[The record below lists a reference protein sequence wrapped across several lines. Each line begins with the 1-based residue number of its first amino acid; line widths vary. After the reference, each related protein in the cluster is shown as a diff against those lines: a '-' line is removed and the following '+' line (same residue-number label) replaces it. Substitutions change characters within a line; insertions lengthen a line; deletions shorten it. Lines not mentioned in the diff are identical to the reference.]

1 MRNHFLSAVACCCA
15 LCAAVSC
22 GDDDGRMPDYSK
34 PAEQT
39 IAFRCTSA
47 WGGDNPTLWT
57 DESRVGLYCEQ
68 TGSVNTPLAPAA
80 ISAGE
85 AEGLFYTRM
94 PWEKSKE
101 YLFYLYAPYGESN
114 TSTLIS
120 GSLSAAQMQNGA
132 SSSHVD
138 GLGLAYAAVTASE
151 PSETPLAVTL
161 KQVFGYLDLSVSTTK
176 WAGWTMES
184 IQIESLTDA
193 ALAGPYTFDLASGKL
208 AFGSDASKSLLLR
221 VSGGEL
227 SGEPFHA
234 YAVTAPSD
242 GTPQRYGITVT
253 VAREN
258 ESSMVLTGE
267 VSLDGGLAPEEQT
280 SLTLPIDTFDEA
292 MAEDNSIDLSDPD
305 GDGTHETANCYVA
318 SLAGQ
323 TYRFPANVMGNGA
336 TTPATPGY
344 AGAGSADGIVPAP
357 LAPAS
362 AGLLWQTAPNLLL
375 DVKLRGTEVYFT
387 TNGTAGETLSEGN
400 AVIAVFDASGNILW
414 SWHIWVTA
422 ADLDAAVQTYVLPGG
437 FAAAGTTVMMDR
449 NLGALKSGLWE
460 TNGNN
465 LALGLL
471 YQWGRKDPFPNID
484 DADMG
489 GTGALAITRL
499 RKTYDAAGNALTT
512 DNTSTDLS
520 ATSWRYINGKALS
533 AEQIARYPMNF
544 TCANSNWIDTP
555 QDDLWGNPYS
565 DEIGD
570 TGHKSIYDPCPP
582 GYRVPHRYVG
592 TPFTVDGLNA
602 VKTYEGW
609 NAQYKTQAEIQ
620 AAGGNIFSFGNGQS
634 SYPLGGMLFLNSGA
648 IVPFRTGKYVGHY
661 QVSMPASNA
670 TKSYRFYFDYANLK
684 PDDNNARYIGG
695 SVRCMKIQ

>member
-22 GDDDGRMPDYSK
+22 GDNDGRMPDYSK

-151 PSETPLAVTL
+151 PSEAPLAVTL

-193 ALAGPYTFDLASGKL
+193 ALAGSYTFDLTSGKL

-221 VSGGEL
+221 ISDGSL

-234 YAVTAPSD
+234 YAVTAPSA

-471 YQWGRKDPFPNID
+471 Y
-484 DADMG
+484 
-489 GTGALAITRL
+489 
-499 RKTYDAAGNALTT
+499 
-512 DNTSTDLS
+512 
-520 ATSWRYINGKALS
+520 
-533 AEQIARYPMNF
+533 
-544 TCANSNWIDTP
+544 
-555 QDDLWGNPYS
+555 
-565 DEIGD
+565 
-570 TGHKSIYDPCPP
+570 
-582 GYRVPHRYVG
+582 
-592 TPFTVDGLNA
+592 
-602 VKTYEGW
+602 
-609 NAQYKTQAEIQ
+609 
-620 AAGGNIFSFGNGQS
+620 
-634 SYPLGGMLFLNSGA
+634 
-648 IVPFRTGKYVGHY
+648 
-661 QVSMPASNA
+661 
-670 TKSYRFYFDYANLK
+670 
-684 PDDNNARYIGG
+684 
-695 SVRCMKIQ
+695 

>member
-1 MRNHFLSAVACCCA
+1 MRNHFLNAVACCCA

-193 ALAGPYTFDLASGKL
+193 ALAGSYTFDLASGKL

-344 AGAGSADGIVPAP
+344 AGAGSADGIVPTP

-449 NLGALKSGLWE
+449 NLGAAG
-460 TNGNN
+460 TTAGGTD
-465 LALGLL
+465 AYGMY
-471 YQWGRKDPFPNID
+471 YQWGRKDPFYGGEKTETSANAFLEAKNGTVVNPAYPALDWAFSKSATTTDGAAANPMTFYND
-484 DADMG
+484 KV
-489 GTGALAITRL
+489 GTGYNWLASP
-499 RKTYDAAGNALTT
+499 NAT
-512 DNTSTDLS
+512 
-520 ATSWRYINGKALS
+520 
-533 AEQIARYPMNF
+533 
-544 TCANSNWIDTP
+544 
-555 QDDLWGNPYS
+555 LWGEAKTLN
-565 DEIGD
+565 
-570 TGHKSIYDPCPP
+570 DPCPP
-582 GYRVPHRYVG
+582 GYRVPG
-592 TPFTVDGLNA
+592 TGAWEDLISGRQYIDGVSVWDGTNYGM
-602 VKTYEGW
+602 TYTHGGQTAW
-609 NAQYKTQAEIQ
+609 YPAQGYR
-620 AAGGNIFSFGNGQS
+620 NYS
-634 SYPLGGMLFLNSGA
+634 SGA
-648 IVPFRTGKYVGHY
+648 IVGLRSSTGGSGAYWSAETSSV
-661 QVSMPASNA
+661 
-670 TKSYRFYFDYANLK
+670 KSYYLFFRSKLSSSGSI
-684 PDDNNARYIGG
+684 NNELDMNRSYGYT
-695 SVRCMKIQ
+695 VRCCKE

>member
-22 GDDDGRMPDYSK
+22 GDNDGRMPDYSK

-151 PSETPLAVTL
+151 PSEAPLAVTL

-193 ALAGPYTFDLASGKL
+193 ALAGSYTFDLTSGKL

-221 VSGGEL
+221 ISDGSL

-234 YAVTAPSD
+234 YAVTAPSA

-318 SLAGQ
+318 SLAGRPTASRPTSWAMAPRRPQ
-323 TYRFPANVMGNGA
+323 RPDMPARDRL
-336 TTPATPGY
+336 T
-344 AGAGSADGIVPAP
+344 
-357 LAPAS
+357 AS
-362 AGLLWQTAPNLLL
+362 
-375 DVKLRGTEVYFT
+375 
-387 TNGTAGETLSEGN
+387 S
-400 AVIAVFDASGNILW
+400 
-414 SWHIWVTA
+414 
-422 ADLDAAVQTYVLPGG
+422 
-437 FAAAGTTVMMDR
+437 
-449 NLGALKSGLWE
+449 
-460 TNGNN
+460 
-465 LALGLL
+465 
-471 YQWGRKDPFPNID
+471 
-484 DADMG
+484 
-489 GTGALAITRL
+489 RL
-499 RKTYDAAGNALTT
+499 RWLRLPPACSGRRLRICCSMSNCAARRS
-512 DNTSTDLS
+512 TSQPT
-520 ATSWRYINGKALS
+520 
-533 AEQIARYPMNF
+533 ARP
-544 TCANSNWIDTP
+544 A
-555 QDDLWGNPYS
+555 
-565 DEIGD
+565 
-570 TGHKSIYDPCPP
+570 
-582 GYRVPHRYVG
+582 R
-592 TPFTVDGLNA
+592 
-602 VKTYEGW
+602 
-609 NAQYKTQAEIQ
+609 
-620 AAGGNIFSFGNGQS
+620 
-634 SYPLGGMLFLNSGA
+634 
-648 IVPFRTGKYVGHY
+648 PFRRA
-661 QVSMPASNA
+661 MP
-670 TKSYRFYFDYANLK
+670 
-684 PDDNNARYIGG
+684 
-695 SVRCMKIQ
+695 

>member
-22 GDDDGRMPDYSK
+22 GDNDGRMPDYSK

-151 PSETPLAVTL
+151 PSEAPLAVTL

-193 ALAGPYTFDLASGKL
+193 ALAGSYTFDLTSGKL

-221 VSGGEL
+221 ISDGSL

-234 YAVTAPSD
+234 YAVTAPSA

-449 NLGALKSGLWE
+449 NLGALKSGLW
-460 TNGNN
+460 
-465 LALGLL
+465 
-471 YQWGRKDPFPNID
+471 D
-484 DADMG
+484 
-489 GTGALAITRL
+489 
-499 RKTYDAAGNALTT
+499 
-512 DNTSTDLS
+512 
-520 ATSWRYINGKALS
+520 SWRYINGKALS

-544 TCANSNWIDTP
+544 TCANSDWDEREQPRPRSALPVGP
-555 QDDLWGNPYS
+555 QGSLP
-565 DEIGD
+565 E
-570 TGHKSIYDPCPP
+570 HRRC
-582 GYRVPHRYVG
+582 GYRRNRRSGHHAAAQDLRCRRQCADGRQYLHGPLGHLVALHQRQGALRRADRPLPDELHLCQQRLDRY
-592 TPFTVDGLNA
+592 
-602 VKTYEGW
+602 
-609 NAQYKTQAEIQ
+609 
-620 AAGGNIFSFGNGQS
+620 AAGRSVGQS
-634 SYPLGGMLFLNSGA
+634 L
-648 IVPFRTGKYVGHY
+648 
-661 QVSMPASNA
+661 Q
-670 TKSYRFYFDYANLK
+670 
-684 PDDNNARYIGG
+684 
-695 SVRCMKIQ
+695 

>member
-22 GDDDGRMPDYSK
+22 GDNDGRMPDYSK

-57 DESRVGLYCEQ
+57 DESRVGLFCEQ
-68 TGSVNTPLAPAA
+68 TGSVNAPLGPAA

-151 PSETPLAVTL
+151 PSEAPLAVTL

-193 ALAGPYTFDLASGKL
+193 ALAGSYTFDLTSGKL

-499 RKTYDAAGNALTT
+499 RKTYDAAGNALTA

-544 TCANSNWIDTP
+544 TCANSDWIDTP

-602 VKTYEGW
+602 KKKPDNW

-634 SYPLGGMLFLNSGA
+634 SYPLGGMLYLSGSS

-661 QVSMPASNA
+661 YTSMPTSSASDA
-670 TKSYRFYFDYANLK
+670 YRFYFDYANVN
-684 PDDNNARYIGG
+684 PDYNCNRYFGG